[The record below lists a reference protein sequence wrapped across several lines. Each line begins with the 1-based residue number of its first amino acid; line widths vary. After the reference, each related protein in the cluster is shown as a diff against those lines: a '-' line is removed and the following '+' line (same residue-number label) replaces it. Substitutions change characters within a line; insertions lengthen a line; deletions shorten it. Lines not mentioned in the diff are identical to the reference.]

1 MGLHQ
6 IKNLLHKEASNY
18 QNQDRTTEW
27 EKMFAS
33 QSVDKGSISRK
44 QEFQKLN
51 IKRRNNPTD
60 K

>member
-27 EKMFAS
+27 EKMSAS